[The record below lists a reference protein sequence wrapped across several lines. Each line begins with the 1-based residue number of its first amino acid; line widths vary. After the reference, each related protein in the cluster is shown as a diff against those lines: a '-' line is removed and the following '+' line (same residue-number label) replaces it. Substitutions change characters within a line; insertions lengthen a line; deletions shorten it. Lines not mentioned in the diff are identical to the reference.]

1 MDNDKRLGG
10 DTDAPTTP
18 NSLSLQRRY
27 SSDSDNSAD
36 GTKRRKLGS
45 DSETQDESE
54 FPSAIGFKGT

>member
-1 MDNDKRLGG
+1 MESDKSLGG

-27 SSDSDNSAD
+27 SSDSDSSVD

-45 DSETQDESE
+45 DSEAQDESE
-54 FPSAIGFKGT
+54 LPSAAGFKGT